1 MVNISKLNDLCY
13 FFINYFNYNLFYLKE
28 HIFASL
34 STETFSFKVKFLSV
48 FMLWTFI
55 LVNINENPFASRL
68 GVDIWFQD
76 IYLGGWLIE
85 RKLLLKK
92 LILQYITISN
102 NRISACH
109 FSQSCYE
116 QPCCRSC
123 LSVFASLLLWWTL
136 WPNKTGRGKACF
148 RCQVTDWGS
157 QSRSTRQEAGDRNWS
172 IVHGKM
178 LLVPSYCVQL
188 YVHIYTYII
197 LIV

>member
-1 MVNISKLNDLCY
+1 MVNILKLNDLYY

-34 STETFSFKVKFLSV
+34 STQTFSFKVKFLSV

-92 LILQYITISN
+92 LILQYITISTIESVLVIFRRAVMSN
-102 NRISACH
+102 LAAVHACP
-109 FSQSCYE
+109 F
-116 QPCCRSC
+116 
-123 LSVFASLLLWWTL
+123 LLLCCCDEHYDQIKL
-136 WPNKTGRGKACF
+136 DEERLVSGARLQTGEARTEAQGKKLE
-148 RCQVTDWGS
+148 TG
-157 QSRSTRQEAGDRNWS
+157 TEA
-172 IVHGKM
+172 
-178 LLVPSYCVQL
+178 
-188 YVHIYTYII
+188 
-197 LIV
+197 